1 MTTDSKL
8 KTQNS
13 KLEAIRAAI
22 QKNPRQ
28 MTLMLARELNVPEAE
43 VIRALP
49 ETQVR
54 ELDINRWEE
63 LIRAFEPL
71 DKVHVIC
78 SNGAVTLEAFG
89 KFSDFSKTGP
99 FFNVQ
104 NATLDMH
111 IRHQQLGSAFAVE
124 KPGHMDGQTTISF
137 QFFDKEG
144 NSAFKVFL
152 SFGGSAPS
160 AERRAQFENIRNQFG
175 KEPVKS

>member
-1 MTTDSKL
+1 MSEA
-8 KTQNS
+8 N
-13 KLEAIRAAI
+13 LERIKAAI

-49 ETQVR
+49 ESQVR
-54 ELDINRWEE
+54 ELDITRWEE
-63 LIRAFEPL
+63 LIRALEPF

-89 KFSDFSKTGP
+89 QFANFSKTGP

-124 KPGHMDGQTTISF
+124 KPGHMDGVNTMSL

-160 AERRAQFENIRNQFG
+160 TERRAQFEDVRDRFSKAPTTINQ
-175 KEPVKS
+175 EPTS